1 MCCWTG
7 PTPCWHSSHWH
18 VALVYFQ
25 VADLQEVLV
34 GLRLS
39 PAIASA
45 CGAVVALTQDCEDN
59 QRAFLANPDFLPA
72 LFRLL
77 GSEEPHVAVQAG
89 R

>member
-1 MCCWTG
+1 
-7 PTPCWHSSHWH
+7 

-34 GLRLS
+34 GLQLS

-77 GSEEPHVAVQAG
+77 GSDEPHVAVQAG